1 MPTPMNS
8 KLIDLKTKQELF
20 PDKVPLEAFRKIW
33 NDKEK
38 QYSDQNLEQ
47 IRGWLYAM
55 AEVIVRVSDKV
66 KQQTKVIP
74 IGTTHENEKSN
85 YLCPGEHRRAS

>member
-1 MPTPMNS
+1 MNA
-8 KLIDLKTKQELF
+8 KVIDIKTKEELF
-20 PDKVPLEAFRKIW
+20 PDKVPLEELRKIW

-38 QYSDQNLEQ
+38 RYTDEELEQ
-47 IRGWLYAM
+47 IRTWLYAM

-74 IGTTHENEKSN
+74 ISTEYENEKSN
-85 YLCPGEHRRAS
+85 YLRPGEYRRAS